1 MFIYTLKSVLQE
13 TTPVFI
19 YYNKSINGFIQQD
32 FIWNGAIKDIP
43 DYLLNEI
50 ISAISISA
58 NHALFIEIKEGI

>member
-1 MFIYTLKSVLQE
+1 MFVYTLKSVLQE

-19 YYNKSINGFIQQD
+19 YYLKAINGFNQQE

-50 ISAISISA
+50 ISAINISA
-58 NHALFIEIKEGI
+58 NNSLFIEIKEDI